1 MFSAS
6 MATKIGLRWYKN
18 RILFNYDADAKNLLK
33 VFPDNVD
40 GRRKVLTMSYVAGSR
55 LLLANSFKQLNKGII
70 HDLTRVVPFHQ
81 SPVSAR
87 PLDMFIRKNPQIY
100 DAIINRGWHQLTLYN
115 TNDLESDTITV
126 DLGGENRKGGMELIN
141 KRNIIS
147 MIFGIGGIWAYIK
160 EMAV

>member
-1 MFSAS
+1 MFLGNISSQRTEGDTDLFSAS

-100 DAIINRGWHQLTLYN
+100 DAIINRGWH
-115 TNDLESDTITV
+115 
-126 DLGGENRKGGMELIN
+126 
-141 KRNIIS
+141 
-147 MIFGIGGIWAYIK
+147 
-160 EMAV
+160 